1 MKLESES
8 AILGQHNRTEFE
20 AMATDGSSSLSE
32 PLLPHEGNDDDDGQR
47 EHVSVDVGEPDVDT
61 W

>member
-8 AILGQHNRTEFE
+8 AILGLHLK
-20 AMATDGSSSLSE
+20 AMATDGRSSLSE
-32 PLLPHEGNDDDDGQR
+32 PLLPHDGNDDDDGQR

>member
-1 MKLESES
+1 
-8 AILGQHNRTEFE
+8 LGAAAFE

-32 PLLPHEGNDDDDGQR
+32 PLLPHDGNDDDDGQR